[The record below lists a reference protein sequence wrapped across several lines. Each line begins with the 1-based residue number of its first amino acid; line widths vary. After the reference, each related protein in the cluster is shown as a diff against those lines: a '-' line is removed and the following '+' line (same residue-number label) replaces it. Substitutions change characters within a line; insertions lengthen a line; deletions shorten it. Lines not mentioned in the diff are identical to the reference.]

1 MGGYKSR
8 RFPAESAFLSAG
20 QEKSSGPAGESASQP
35 PLPLAGRRG
44 ASPRASQSRPQLGR
58 RAHHLA
64 GCGTRAARRRSGLFA
79 AHCVHLSQHTPR
91 LSFKCVARSQQ
102 GPGRVGGALPERR
115 GRGLAPPWGAAAHS
129 PPLGVCPCPPH
140 SPWHVP
146 DFSSDGPQPVQMSLP
161 LTRDG
166 SPLCQAWLS
175 SCTYG
180 LAHGA
185 VF

>member
-91 LSFKCVARSQQ
+91 LSFKSVARSQQ
-102 GPGRVGGALPERR
+102 DRGEWAGRFRSAGGGGWPRR
-115 GRGLAPPWGAAAHS
+115 GGRQLTAPRWASVPVPPTPPGMCLTS
-129 PPLGVCPCPPH
+129 PPTALSLFKCHFPLRGTGAHFARLG
-140 SPWHVP
+140 
-146 DFSSDGPQPVQMSLP
+146 
-161 LTRDG
+161 
-166 SPLCQAWLS
+166 
-175 SCTYG
+175 
-180 LAHGA
+180 
-185 VF
+185 